1 VRRGVLFLLKL
12 SLSCLVLPG
21 MGGALAGC
29 TTIVVQSPDALSG
42 DYAPQRH
49 VYLFSRVVLAEKADV
64 FARVSGLGLHADSL
78 ATSLGYY
85 RADMALVD
93 DGHACRSV
101 YFTGGRI
108 VTETATGGY

>member
-1 VRRGVLFLLKL
+1 
-12 SLSCLVLPG
+12 
-21 MGGALAGC
+21 LAGC

-49 VYLFSRVVLAEKADV
+49 VYLFSKVVLAEKADV
-64 FARVSGLGLHADSL
+64 FARMSGFGLRSDSL

-93 DGHACRSV
+93 DGRAGRSV
-101 YFTGGRI
+101 YFNEGRI
-108 VTETATGGY
+108 VTEAPTGGY